1 MRDLCTPAVFLVLLA
16 CHGSPSG
23 AGSDGMSTASA
34 PGAEPLAP
42 VPSAADVTTHASPTT
57 TGDPEAPVASA
68 EEVDGVALRARNH
81 ARLAADRSPVVV
93 LQSHDARP
101 ARDLGQRLCEAVVP
115 KRPAS
120 TPILLKPNIGGF
132 DWFKDPTKHDGD
144 DGVQGRVTDPE
155 FVRGVVRCLRARG
168 HDHIT
173 IAEGWG
179 ATHKDWVHLVEV
191 TGYAQMAREEHVPLV
206 ALDDDGVFDVEGDQ
220 PGKPLGIRG
229 MEKTRVPTLL
239 VPKLL
244 ADTLAHGM
252 FISLPKIKAH
262 RFAVFSLSI
271 KGMQGTVMLSDKA
284 PAFRNKWRMHR
295 ELNPWLEAQKKGHE
309 DRAAYV
315 AALETFAERIADV
328 LEVEAPDVVLAEG
341 APAEGG
347 DGFEKLWP
355 SAERFAVG
363 GTNPILVD
371 RVGAQLLGL
380 WDNADLAREL
390 GGHATSPLLETAA
403 KRFGVDIAAPAVTG
417 DGAVLLAARRP
428 VHFLGMAGFALHSDP
443 AGSAPPVPVAVP
455 VPPALPVEKPLAHA
469 AALGAD
475 LVEVNGRD
483 DDAAWARATPVA
495 WDTDYAGN
503 PSGIR
508 TRVRFLHS
516 DAGLFILWQLD
527 GAGLNSDLTRAIDVP
542 RPKLYEED
550 CVELFFTPDANRP
563 RHYFETELGP
573 FAHFFDVEVD
583 LDAHTSNTRWSSDV
597 VVRATQDRAAHRAI
611 IEAQLRAPPFLPPS
625 VVPGARL
632 PLGLYRM
639 EGAAPRNY
647 LAWSPPRTPKPN
659 FHVPE
664 AFGTLVVDP

>member
-1 MRDLCTPAVFLVLLA
+1 MRALCTSAVSLVLLA
-16 CHGSPSG
+16 CHGSPSR
-23 AGSDGMSTASA
+23 AGSEGMSSA
-34 PGAEPLAP
+34 GG
-42 VPSAADVTTHASPTT
+42 ADVTTHASPTT
-57 TGDPEAPVASA
+57 TGDAEAPMATA
-68 EEVDGVALRARNH
+68 ETAGEVDGTALRARNH

-101 ARDLGQRLCEAVVP
+101 ALDLGQRLCEAAVP
-115 KRPAS
+115 KRPAP

-144 DGVQGRVTDPE
+144 DGLRGRVTDPE

-173 IAEGWG
+173 LAEGWG
-179 ATHKDWVHLVEV
+179 ATHKDWVHLIEV

-220 PGKPLGIRG
+220 PGKPLGIHG
-229 MEKTRVPTLL
+229 MEQTHVPTLL

-271 KGMQGTVMLSDKA
+271 KGMQGTVMLSDEA

-363 GTNPILVD
+363 GTNPIMVD

-380 WDNADLAREL
+380 WDNAELAREL
-390 GGHATSPLLETAA
+390 GGHATSPLLEAAA
-403 KRFGVDIAAPAVTG
+403 KRFGMDIAAPALTG
-417 DGAVLLAARRP
+417 DGAVLLATRRP
-428 VHFLGMAGFALHSDP
+428 VHFLAMAGFALHSDSE
-443 AGSAPPVPVAVP
+443 GSALAAPAPAPA
-455 VPPALPVEKPLAHA
+455 PPAPSVERPLAHA
-469 AALGAD
+469 AALGTD
-475 LVEVNGRD
+475 LLDVDGRD

-516 DAGLFILWQLD
+516 DTGLFVLWQLD
-527 GAGLNSDLTRAIDVP
+527 GAGLNTDLTRATDVP
-542 RPKLYEED
+542 RPRLYEED
-550 CVELFFTPDANRP
+550 CVELFFTPDAKRSG
-563 RHYFETELGP
+563 HYFETELGP

-583 LDAHTSNTRWSSDV
+583 LDAHTSNTHWSSDV
-597 VVRATQDRAAHRAI
+597 LVRATQNGAAHRAV
-611 IEAQLRAPPFLPPS
+611 IEAELRSPPFLPPNLL
-625 VVPGARL
+625 PGARL

-639 EGAAPRNY
+639 EGVAPRHY

-659 FHVPE
+659 FHVPD